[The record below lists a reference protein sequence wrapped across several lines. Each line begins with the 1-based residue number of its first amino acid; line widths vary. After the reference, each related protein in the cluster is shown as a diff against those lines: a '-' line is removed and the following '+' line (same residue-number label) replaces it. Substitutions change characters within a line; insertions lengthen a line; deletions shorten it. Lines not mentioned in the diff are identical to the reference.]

1 MNVAQML
8 AYGPTLKSQPERW
21 QCRFVTG
28 PSAES
33 VEKGRLTKMR
43 LRHEKWR
50 RYFAQFPDMTATKE
64 QLAAITKQSPKVIPP
79 VMNILMDD
87 CPPAVVNV
95 NGAWKWI
102 GD

>member
-8 AYGPTLKSQPERW
+8 AYGPKLKSQPEQW
-21 QCRFVTG
+21 QGRFFTG

-33 VEKGRLTKMR
+33 VEKGKLTKMR

-50 RYFAQFPDMTATKE
+50 RYFAQFPNMTA
-64 QLAAITKQSPKVIPP
+64 LAAITKQSPKVIPP

-87 CPPAVVNV
+87 APPAVVNV